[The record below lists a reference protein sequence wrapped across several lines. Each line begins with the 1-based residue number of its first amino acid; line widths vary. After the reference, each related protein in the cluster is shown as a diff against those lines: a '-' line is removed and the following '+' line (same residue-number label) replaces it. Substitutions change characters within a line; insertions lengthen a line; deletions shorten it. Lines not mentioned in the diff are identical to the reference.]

1 MADYKVSPHTER
13 IFKKNEQL
21 LDEYKNKRLDYTK
34 GRGTKSAS
42 CFHFHIDLH
51 TIHYTLQRLRCQNE
65 KKIKQ
70 LRYVQFA
77 EYQPSP
83 YTKRLIE
90 KSETAIQSYKQKHSL
105 I

>member
-1 MADYKVSPHTER
+1 MK
-13 IFKKNEQL
+13 
-21 LDEYKNKRLDYTK
+21 
-34 GRGTKSAS
+34 
-42 CFHFHIDLH
+42 
-51 TIHYTLQRLRCQNE
+51 

-77 EYQPSP
+77 KYQPSP